1 MNLRKTMIIQETIE
15 ADGFGKACDPITR
28 VVAIAV
34 IQNPFA
40 GRFVEDLSPLFDIGG
55 QLAEQLMGDAVKILA
70 GPPVSY
76 GKAAIVGVAGELEHG
91 AAMIHP
97 KLGKP
102 MRAAVGG
109 GKALIPSNAKVAA
122 AGVPIDLPLGH
133 KDEAWSF
140 DHFDTMT
147 VMVADAPR
155 PDEIVLCMAV
165 SDGCPSFLSH
175 PGHQRIFRRRRRR
188 VFHREGGKG
197 FSGNGVWI
205 CLPAIGKVLGAAEGA
220 TSPWRSRWHLHRHTR
235 TLKQNPAVFRPR
247 AARSDDGARRLV
259 GRPRSFRCRRA
270 EPIAPRGCPCP
281 TKDAFGIGGN
291 NRGTKQ
297 GSVSDVVHSRR
308 SSGSGIRASRCRSGV
323 PHTDSAMGF
332 VAP

>member
-1 MNLRKTMIIQETIE
+1 MKVRKTMLIKESIE

-28 VVAIAV
+28 VVVLAV

-40 GRFVEDLSPLFDIGG
+40 GRFVEDLSPLFDLGG
-55 QLAEQLMGDAVKILA
+55 ELGGRLMEQAVAMLG

-91 AAMIHP
+91 GAMIHP

-122 AGVPIDLPLGH
+122 AGAAIDLPLGH

-140 DHFDTMT
+140 DHFDTIT

-165 SDGCPSFLSH
+165 ADG
-175 PGHQRIFRRRRRR
+175 
-188 VFHREGGKG
+188 
-197 FSGNGVWI
+197 
-205 CLPAIGKVLGAAEGA
+205 
-220 TSPWRSRWHLHRHTR
+220 
-235 TLKQNPAVFRPR
+235 
-247 AARSDDGARRLV
+247 
-259 GRPRSFRCRRA
+259 GRPQPRVGSK
-270 EPIAPRGCPCP
+270 PIV
-281 TKDAFGIGGN
+281 D
-291 NRGTKQ
+291 
-297 GSVSDVVHSRR
+297 
-308 SSGSGIRASRCRSGV
+308 
-323 PHTDSAMGF
+323 
-332 VAP
+332 